1 VDPSHIPARTTG
13 RIDSPATLPRRARHS
28 WSLARIALLLLLP
41 GLPSAYAQ
49 DPQPQETSPASP
61 APVPD
66 LVRTA
71 VHGVVKNAATGEPL
85 PRALVRIEGDAV
97 AGTLTDGEGHFE
109 IPAVPTGPQIFQI
122 VRPGFSDQ
130 AVAGMISTPTI
141 VNGATNSEHNVRVAP
156 DMPDLVFTL
165 TPTNSIRGQIELSTG
180 DPAQGIAVMLL
191 RRSVQDGRAVWQ
203 AATNVRT
210 NSDGAYRFAGLAD
223 GTYALYTE
231 PAMDTDIPVSFVE
244 PGSEK
249 AATRAGYPSLFY
261 PDSRDLAG
269 AAKIQVAGGQR
280 TQANFLLTEE
290 IFHLVK
296 AGITLPGGPRSSDA
310 DHSQLNVT
318 VSILDPQGHQLSYS
332 GQYDPAT
339 HTAQAFLPDGTYSLL
354 VTAINMQVPPQVQIS
369 GPSFV
374 NGPPAEARH
383 LSKDLTGPMI
393 GQVDFAVAGHAV
405 TNLQVPL
412 TPQRSNT
419 LQLAMIRSGQQQD
432 NANSFQGNP
441 LVIMV
446 SQAGGWITD
455 GMVSSYAEGYAAGSI
470 ETTFMGPGSYWVH
483 TAIPQK
489 GVCEASF
496 TAGGAS
502 LAREPLTLSLSGA
515 TAPLTLTLRDDCS
528 TLFLTLPPTVETP
541 EAGEEPHYTV
551 YVVPDFDST
560 VDVTPITL
568 RPSSGGTSIVGGL
581 TPGSYHVYTFSSP
594 MELEYRN
601 AEAMAA
607 LPHPVQAVTL
617 APGATGHI
625 VLEVPEH

>member
-1 VDPSHIPARTTG
+1 MTF
-13 RIDSPATLPRRARHS
+13 
-28 WSLARIALLLLLP
+28 LLLMVLLP
-41 GLPSAYAQ
+41 GAQGQ
-49 DPQPQETSPASP
+49 DPQPQETPPASP
-61 APVPD
+61 VHPPNVS
-66 LVRTA
+66 RTA

-97 AGTLTDGEGHFE
+97 AGALTDGDGRFE

-122 VRPGFSDQ
+122 IKPGFSDL
-130 AVAGMISTPTI
+130 AVAGMMSPPTI
-141 VNGATNSEHNVRVAP
+141 VNGATNSEHSVRIAP

-180 DPAQGIAVMLL
+180 DPALGIGVMLL

-203 AATNVRT
+203 PATNVRT

-223 GTYALYTE
+223 GVYAVYTE

-244 PGSEK
+244 SGSEK
-249 AATRAGYPSLFY
+249 AATRAGYASLFY

-269 AAKIQVAGGQR
+269 ATKIQMVGGQQA
-280 TQANFLLTEE
+280 QANLLLTEE
-290 IFHLVK
+290 PFHLVR
-296 AGITLPGGPRSSDA
+296 ASITLPGGPRPTEA
-310 DHSQLNVT
+310 DHSQMNVT
-318 VSILDPQGHQLSYS
+318 VSVLDAQGHQLSYG

-339 HTAQAFLPDGTYSLL
+339 HTAQAFLPDGAYSLL
-354 VTAINMQVPPQVQIS
+354 ITALNMQVPPQVRFS

-374 NGPPAEARH
+374 NGPSTEAGR
-383 LSKDLTGPMI
+383 LSKDLAGPMI

-412 TPQRSNT
+412 TPQRSNV

-502 LAREPLTLSLSGA
+502 LAREPLALSLSGA

-528 TLFLTLPPTVETP
+528 TLLLSLPPTVETP

-568 RPSSGGTSIVGGL
+568 RPSSGGMSVVGGL
-581 TPGSYHVYTFSSP
+581 TPGSYHVYTFAAP
-594 MELEYRN
+594 AELEYRSP
-601 AEAMAA
+601 EAMAA
-607 LPHPVQAVTL
+607 LSRPGQAITL
-617 APGATGHI
+617 TPGATGHI

>member
-1 VDPSHIPARTTG
+1 M
-13 RIDSPATLPRRARHS
+13 
-28 WSLARIALLLLLP
+28 ALLLSLPALP
-41 GLPSAYAQ
+41 GANAQ
-49 DPQPQETSPASP
+49 DPEPQETPPSSP
-61 APVPD
+61 APAPD
-66 LVRTA
+66 IIRTT

-97 AGTLTDGEGHFE
+97 AGALTDGEGHFE
-109 IPAVPTGPQIFQI
+109 IPSVPTGPQIFQI
-122 VRPGFSDQ
+122 VKPGFSDQ
-130 AVAGMISTPTI
+130 AVAGIISTPTI
-141 VNGATNSEHNVRVAP
+141 VNGATNSEHSVRIAP
-156 DMPDLVFTL
+156 DMPDLAFTL

-180 DPAQGIAVMLL
+180 DPAQGIGVMLL

-210 NSDGAYRFAGLAD
+210 NSDGAYRLAGLAD
-223 GTYALYTE
+223 GIYAVYTE

-249 AATRAGYPSLFY
+249 AAARAGYASLFY
-261 PDSRDLAG
+261 PDSRDLTG
-269 AAKIQVAGGQR
+269 AAKIQVTGGQQV
-280 TQANFLLTEE
+280 QANLLLTEE
-290 IFHLVK
+290 PFHLVR
-296 AGITLPGGPRSSDA
+296 ASITLPGGPRSTEA

-318 VSILDPQGHQLSYS
+318 VSVLDAQGHQLSYG

-369 GPSFV
+369 GTTSF
-374 NGPPAEARH
+374 AEARH
-383 LSKDLTGPMI
+383 LSKDLSGPMI
-393 GQVDFAVAGHAV
+393 GRIDFAVAGHAV

-412 TPQRSNT
+412 TPQRSNL

-502 LAREPLTLSLSGA
+502 LAREPLALSLSGA

-528 TLFLTLPPTVETP
+528 TLFLSLPPTVETP

-568 RPSSGGTSIVGGL
+568 RPSSGGTSVVGGL
-581 TPGSYHVYTFSSP
+581 TPGSYHVYTFAAP
-594 MELEYRN
+594 AELEYRN
-601 AEAMAA
+601 PEAMAA
-607 LPHPVQAVTL
+607 LPHPGQAITL